1 MRQRLNHRIPGPKCN
16 HASAIG
22 ILQIFQRHM
31 RRDGHLRQRL
41 PHAPAHVEQQNQV
54 ERARIIPKILDRALL
69 VAIEDHEIL
78 ARQIPD
84 GNFGLLVKNRRLGFH
99 QSDAAAKIRRRS
111 GNRAQPHTHR
121 TGNRAAAQGTTHGEK
136 NNMPRAGR
144 RAQEM
149 PCYLRPM
156 LRLAAAA
163 LLITQFLPA
172 QQQTTPRWIPMADAK
187 VEIDGLPWFHD
198 NHGEFWRLPVRSR
211 DTFPNA
217 VWNLALDPAGGRIR
231 FRTNSSTVAL
241 RLEWSH
247 APDMRN
253 MHFFGQSG
261 VDLYIGNTY
270 WNTATPDKDAA
281 PGKVYEH
288 VFFRDQPQTMREV
301 TIYLSLY
308 SPVKV
313 LAIGLDPNAS
323 IESPSPFAL
332 TRPVVFYGTSI
343 TQGGCASRPGMS
355 YQSILGRRLNIDHVN
370 LGFSGN
376 GKGEPALA
384 RAVADID
391 AVAYILDFA
400 QNNPTVESLAEVY
413 DPFIGILRERHPDT
427 PILAI
432 TPIYSASETTGN
444 RRNEEM
450 RALIRKVVSR
460 RIAAGDT
467 HLQLVEGSDLLGPA
481 RVDGLVD
488 GTHPN
493 DLGFEWMA
501 EGLSQRLRKLLGL

>member
-1 MRQRLNHRIPGPKCN
+1 VRILL
-16 HASAIG
+16 SQ
-22 ILQIFQRHM
+22 L
-31 RRDGHLRQRL
+31 LR
-41 PHAPAHVEQQNQV
+41 
-54 ERARIIPKILDRALL
+54 
-69 VAIEDHEIL
+69 
-78 ARQIPD
+78 
-84 GNFGLLVKNRRLGFH
+84 F
-99 QSDAAAKIRRRS
+99 
-111 GNRAQPHTHR
+111 T
-121 TGNRAAAQGTTHGEK
+121 
-136 NNMPRAGR
+136 
-144 RAQEM
+144 
-149 PCYLRPM
+149 
-156 LRLAAAA
+156 AA
-163 LLITQFLPA
+163 LLLIAGFLPA
-172 QQQTTPRWIPMADAK
+172 QQTAPRWIPLADAK
-187 VEIDGLPWFHD
+187 VEIDGLPWFHE
-198 NHGEFWRLPVRSR
+198 NQGEFWRLPVRSR
-211 DTFPNA
+211 DTFPKA
-217 VWNLALDPAGGRIR
+217 VWNLSLDPTGGRIR

-241 RLEWSH
+241 RLEWPH

-270 WNTATPDKDAA
+270 WNTATPDKEAA

-288 VFFRDQPQTMREV
+288 VFFRDQPRAMRDV

-313 LAIGLDPNAS
+313 LGIGLDTDAAIDAPAA
-323 IESPSPFAL
+323 FAL
-332 TRPVVFYGTSI
+332 SRPVVFYGTSI

-355 YQSILGRRLNIDHVN
+355 YQAILGRRLNFDQVN

-376 GKGEPALA
+376 GKGEASLA

-391 AVAYILDFA
+391 AAAYILDFA
-400 QNNPTVESLAEVY
+400 QNNATVESLAEVY
-413 DPFIGILRERHPDT
+413 DPFIAILRERRPDT

-432 TPIYSASETTGN
+432 TPIYAANESTGS

-467 HLQLVEGSDLLGPA
+467 HLQLVEGPDLLGPS

-501 EGLSQRLRKLLGL
+501 EGLAERLHKLLGL